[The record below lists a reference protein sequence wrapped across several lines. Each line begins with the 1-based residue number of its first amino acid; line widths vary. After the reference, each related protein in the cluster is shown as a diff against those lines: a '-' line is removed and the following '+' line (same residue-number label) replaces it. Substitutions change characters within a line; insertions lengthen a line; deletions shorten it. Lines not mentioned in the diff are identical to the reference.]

1 LAKKADFAKRLI
13 QEVKPRHPLP
23 TAPKEGLSL
32 MEQGAVLVLMR
43 HLTQSQA
50 EASVEALR
58 DGIGDW
64 NEARVCQVQ
73 ELAPFIKTSSRKKG
87 MELLNSRAP
96 AARALKDYL
105 QDVFQQTHG
114 LDLEYFREEGVDVG
128 KLMEDFEVLD
138 YPSTAYMFWIAREG
152 EIPSHIGLL
161 KLLDRL
167 GLIARTTSAARGRA
181 SMEALLPKA
190 NHLEF
195 VLSIHEVLGHWADE
209 TDPSYV
215 VHEIL
220 RSLPYGQKAFE
231 DREASI
237 KREKIAQEKED
248 AREAVAAKKKAELEE
263 KEQDKVRKRQEAAAL
278 KVRKAREKMQR
289 IAARKASAE
298 AKKKAVLQKLA
309 DQKKAIA
316 DKKVAE
322 TRANKEAAKKAIDD
336 KKISAAK
343 KIADKK
349 TAIKQ
354 AAEDKK
360 AAVKKAAEQKK
371 VAAAKAAEQKKAAE
385 KKAAEKKAAEKKAA
399 EKKAADK
406 KKAPAKSK
414 PAAKKAPAKKKP
426 ASKKAPAKKKPAAKK
441 PAAKKPAAKKPAAKK
456 PAAKKPAAKKPS
468 AKKAP
473 AKKAPASKKPVAKK
487 KAAKKAT
494 RKR

>member
-209 TDPSYV
+209 ADPSYV

-289 IAARKASAE
+289 IAVRKASAE

-322 TRANKEAAKKAIDD
+322 TRAKKDAAKKAIDD
-336 KKISAAK
+336 KKKSAAK

-371 VAAAKAAEQKKAAE
+371 VAAAKAAEQKKAAD
-385 KKAAEKKAAEKKAA
+385 KKAAEKKAA

-406 KKAPAKSK
+406 KKAPAK
-414 PAAKKAPAKKKP
+414 KKP
-426 ASKKAPAKKKPAAKK
+426 ASKKAPAKKKPAAKKPAAKKPAAKK

>member
-1 LAKKADFAKRLI
+1 MAKKADFAKRLI

-209 TDPSYV
+209 ADPSYV

-289 IAARKASAE
+289 IAVRKASAE

-322 TRANKEAAKKAIDD
+322 TRAKKDAAKKAIDD
-336 KKISAAK
+336 KKKSAAK

-371 VAAAKAAEQKKAAE
+371 VAAAKAAEQKKAAD
-385 KKAAEKKAAEKKAA
+385 KKAAEKKAA

-406 KKAPAKSK
+406 KKAPAK
-414 PAAKKAPAKKKP
+414 KKP
-426 ASKKAPAKKKPAAKK
+426 ASKKAPAKKKPAAKKPAAKKPAAKK

>member
-1 LAKKADFAKRLI
+1 MAKKADFVKRLI
-13 QEVKPRHPLP
+13 QEVKPRYPLP
-23 TAPKEGLSL
+23 AAPKEGLSL

-43 HLTQSQA
+43 HLTQAQA

-114 LDLEYFREEGVDVG
+114 LDLEHFREDGTDIS

-138 YPSTAYMFWIAREG
+138 LPSIAYLFWFAREG
-152 EIPSHIGLL
+152 EMPSHLGLL

-167 GLIARTTSAARGRA
+167 GLIPRTTSASKGRA
-181 SMEALLPKA
+181 SMEALLPKKE
-190 NHLEF
+190 HLSF
-195 VLSIHEVLGHWADE
+195 VLAIHEVFGHWADE
-209 TDPSYV
+209 EDPSYV
-215 VHEIL
+215 THELL
-220 RSLPYGQKAFE
+220 RTLPYGQKAFD

-237 KREKIAQEKED
+237 RREKIAAEKEA
-248 AREAVAAKKKAELEE
+248 AREAIAAKKKAELEA
-263 KEQDKVRKRQEAAAL
+263 KELEKVRKRQEAAAS

-289 IAARKASAE
+289 IAARKVAAE
-298 AKKKAVLQKLA
+298 DKKKAVLQKIA
-309 DQKKAIA
+309 DQKKAAA

-322 TRANKEAAKKAIDD
+322 AKAKKVAAKKAIED
-336 KKISAAK
+336 KKKAAVK
-343 KIADKK
+343 KVA
-349 TAIKQ
+349 
-354 AAEDKK
+354 DKK
-360 AAVKKAAEQKK
+360 AAVKKAAEDKK
-371 VAAAKAAEQKKAAE
+371 TAVKKAAESKKAAGKKAADQKKAAV
-385 KKAAEKKAAEKKAA
+385 
-399 EKKAADK
+399 KKAADQ
-406 KKAPAKSK
+406 KKAAV
-414 PAAKKAPAKKKP
+414 AKKTPVKKQP
-426 ASKKAPAKKKPAAKK
+426 V
-441 PAAKKPAAKKPAAKK
+441 
-456 PAAKKPAAKKPS
+456 

-473 AKKAPASKKPVAKK
+473 AKKAPAKKAPAKKAPAKKPATKKAQAKKPVAKKAAAKKAPAKKAAAKKKPVAKK

>member
-43 HLTQSQA
+43 HLTQTQA

-152 EIPSHIGLL
+152 EIPSHIALL

-195 VLSIHEVLGHWADE
+195 VLSIHEVLGHWADDA
-209 TDPSYV
+209 DPSYV

-248 AREAVAAKKKAELEE
+248 AREALAAKKKAELEE

-298 AKKKAVLQKLA
+298 AKRKAALQKLA

-316 DKKVAE
+316 DKKIAE
-322 TRANKEAAKKAIDD
+322 TKARKDAAKKAIDD
-336 KKISAAK
+336 KKKLAAK

-349 TAIKQ
+349 SAIKQ

-360 AAVKKAAEQKK
+360 TAVKKAAEQKK
-371 VAAAKAAEQKKAAE
+371 AAAAKAAVQKKAAD
-385 KKAAEKKAAEKKAA
+385 
-399 EKKAADK
+399 KKAADK

-426 ASKKAPAKKKPAAKK
+426 ASKKAPAKKKPAANLA
-441 PAAKKPAAKKPAAKK
+441 PAKKPAAKKPAAKK
-456 PAAKKPAAKKPS
+456 PAAKKAAAKKAAAKKPATKKPAAKK
-468 AKKAP
+468 AP
-473 AKKAPASKKPVAKK
+473 GNKAPASKKAVAKK

>member
-209 TDPSYV
+209 ADPSYV

-289 IAARKASAE
+289 IAVRKASAE

-322 TRANKEAAKKAIDD
+322 TRAKKDAAKKAIDD
-336 KKISAAK
+336 KKKSAAK

-371 VAAAKAAEQKKAAE
+371 VAAAKAAEQKKAAD
-385 KKAAEKKAAEKKAA
+385 KKAADKKAA

-406 KKAPAKSK
+406 KKAPAK
-414 PAAKKAPAKKKP
+414 KKP
-426 ASKKAPAKKKPAAKK
+426 ASKKAPAKKKPAAKKPAAKKPAAKK